1 MKNPDESIKAETAR
15 DAIRDRFKSLRAA
28 MTDLAPAAFG
38 IRPHNEVQS
47 DVSLPARYEN
57 RLVSAFLLLSHL
69 RDDTRRLAKWTGVNS
84 SVVNQFVDQSLA
96 VRLCVRAGDTRKHG
110 LGGRSRNAT
119 ISNGLIYVV
128 ESTPGESPSPISDAM
143 VVGMVLVDAD
153 HGTFH
158 THTVIVRAIHEWVDF
173 LASELGLDL
182 RQEVDAW
189 LPRKE
194 PDVVVRQGES
204 NPTVP
209 LGSTIAFEFPAEITE
224 QLVADVKDRVDR
236 T

>member
-1 MKNPDESIKAETAR
+1 MTNPDASTKAETAR
-15 DAIRDRFKSLRAA
+15 DVIRHRFRSLSAA

-38 IRPHNEVQS
+38 VRPHNEFQS
-47 DVSLPARYEN
+47 DVGLPARYEN
-57 RLVSAFLLLSHL
+57 RLVSVFLLLSHL
-69 RDDTRRLAKWTGVNS
+69 RDDTRRLAKRTGVNP
-84 SVVNQFVDQSLA
+84 SVVNLFVDRSLP
-96 VRLCVRAGDTRKHG
+96 VQLCVRAGDTRKHG

-128 ESTPGESPSPISDAM
+128 KSPPGEPPSPISDAI
-143 VVGMVLVDAD
+143 VIGMVLVDAN

-158 THTVIVRAIHEWVDF
+158 SHQVIARAIHEWVDF

-194 PDVVVRQGES
+194 PDVVIRQGES

-209 LGSTIAFEFPAEITE
+209 LGSVIAFEFSTEITE

>member
-1 MKNPDESIKAETAR
+1 MTNPGTSTKAETAR
-15 DAIRDRFKSLRAA
+15 EVIRHRFISLSAA

-38 IRPHNEVQS
+38 VRPHNEIQS

-69 RDDTRRLAKWTGVNS
+69 RDDVRRLAKRIGVNP
-84 SVVNQFVDQSLA
+84 SVVNQFVNQSLA

-119 ISNGLIYVV
+119 ISNGLICVV
-128 ESTPGESPSPISDAM
+128 KSTPGEPPSPTNDAI

-153 HGTFH
+153 HGVFH
-158 THTVIVRAIHEWVDF
+158 SHRVIARAIHDWVDF
-173 LASELGLDL
+173 LASELSLDL
-182 RQEVDAW
+182 RQEMDAW

-194 PDVVVRQGES
+194 PDFIIEQDES

-209 LGSTIAFEFPAEITE
+209 LGSTIQFEFPTELTE
-224 QLVADVKDRVDR
+224 QLVDDVKSKVDR

>member
-1 MKNPDESIKAETAR
+1 MNPDASMKVETAR
-15 DAIRDRFKSLRAA
+15 DVIRHRFISLSAA

-38 IRPHNEVQS
+38 KRPHNEIQS
-47 DVSLPARYEN
+47 DVSFSARYEN
-57 RLVSAFLLLSHL
+57 RLVSAFMLLSHL
-69 RDDTRRLAKWTGVNS
+69 RDDTRRLAKWTGVNP

-119 ISNGLIYVV
+119 ISNGLICVV
-128 ESTPGESPSPISDAM
+128 KCPPGEPASPTSDAI
-143 VVGMVLVDAD
+143 VVGMILVDAD

-158 THTVIVRAIHEWVDF
+158 SHTVIVRAIHDWVDF

-189 LPRKE
+189 QPRKE
-194 PDVVVRQGES
+194 PDFVIKQGEAK
-204 NPTVP
+204 PTVP
-209 LGSTIAFEFPAEITE
+209 LGSVIAFEIPTEITE
-224 QLVADVKDRVDR
+224 RLVDDVKDRVDR